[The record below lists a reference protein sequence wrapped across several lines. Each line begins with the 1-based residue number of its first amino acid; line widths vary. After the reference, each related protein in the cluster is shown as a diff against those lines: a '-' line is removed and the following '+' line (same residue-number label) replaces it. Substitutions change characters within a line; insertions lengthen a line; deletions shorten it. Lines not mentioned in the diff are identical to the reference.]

1 MPSVSGR
8 ASIGRMSPE
17 ALVLALSTVIRPT
30 SAAAVFAMLATARPA
45 RLLLAYIIAGFAF
58 SAGIGVV
65 VLILLSGWTGP
76 DAPEEVRAVIAIVLG
91 AISLGYAAGLL
102 SGHVQQ
108 PGPDANDNIL
118 APAGSWLG
126 RQLADL
132 SMPRAAVAGVLT
144 HLPGLFYIAA
154 LNAVTNSTSSIVNQ
168 IFQVAVYNAFWF
180 ALPAAALVLAA
191 RRPVELQDFLRRVTG
206 WVTRREREIL
216 ITAFGLLGSYL
227 TIDGV
232 VKLLP

>member
-1 MPSVSGR
+1 MP
-8 ASIGRMSPE
+8 
-17 ALVLALSTVIRPT
+17 
-30 SAAAVFAMLATARPA
+30 
-45 RLLLAYIIAGFAF
+45 
-58 SAGIGVV
+58 
-65 VLILLSGWTGP
+65 
-76 DAPEEVRAVIAIVLG
+76 
-91 AISLGYAAGLL
+91 
-102 SGHVQQ
+102 
-108 PGPDANDNIL
+108 NDNIL

>member
-1 MPSVSGR
+1 MPSVSGQ

-154 LNAVTNSTSSIVNQ
+154 LNAITNSTSSIVNQ

-180 ALPAAALVLAA
+180 ALPAAALMLAT
-191 RRPVELQDFLRRVTG
+191 RRPVELQDFLRRATG
-206 WVTRREREIL
+206 WVARREHKIL
-216 ITAFGLLGSYL
+216 IAAFGSLGTYL
-227 TIDGV
+227 IIKGV
-232 VKLLP
+232 VELLT